1 MIEAKKKE
9 LRDIYQTSLLTKQE
23 LARELGDVSISTVDR
38 MRKEGLIRSRK
49 VLGQVRFTI
58 EDVAEYL
65 IGGVS

>member
-1 MIEAKKKE
+1 MLQAKIKE
-9 LRDIYQTSLLTKQE
+9 LREMYQASLLTKQE
-23 LARELGDVSISTVDR
+23 LASELGDISISTVDR

-49 VLGQVRFTI
+49 VRGQIRFTI